1 MTPMRA
7 MREPVSE
14 AEWDLRVN
22 LAACYR
28 ARSFILTGAGVLAG
42 LSATNWRWIH
52 RSALMGPRHSIR
64 PPLEPV

>member
-28 ARSFILTGAGVLAG
+28 LVAKYGMTDLNPQPHHGARAGG
-42 LSATNWRWIH
+42 R
-52 RSALMGPRHSIR
+52 
-64 PPLEPV
+64 